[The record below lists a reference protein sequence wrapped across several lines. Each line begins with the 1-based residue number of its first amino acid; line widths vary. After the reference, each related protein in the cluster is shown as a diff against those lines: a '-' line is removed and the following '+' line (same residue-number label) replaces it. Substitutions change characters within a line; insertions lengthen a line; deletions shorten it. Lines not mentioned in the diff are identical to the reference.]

1 MSLKERLFADLKT
14 ALKERDAVRKST
26 ITLVRAAI
34 LQKEKDEK
42 VVLDDNGVIGII
54 AKELKQ
60 RKESLSDFEKA
71 ERSDL
76 IEKTNKE
83 ISILNDYLPQQLTDT
98 ELEEIVVET
107 IKQVGATDL
116 KDMGKVMGAIMPK
129 VLGRVDGSQVNALVK
144 KHLQ

>member
-129 VLGRVDGSQVNALVK
+129 VLGRVDGCQVNALVK